1 MDQNAYRYNYSM
13 SFTLFGVSD
22 GHCVNLM
29 NYQKCNSLEI
39 EAFLQDYEQMESI
52 EDLES
57 AKKVISKGY
66 SLPILLFLQLR
77 TESRNEVEKTA
88 ANISLLCLGD
98 LGGLSNPSME
108 KSFGNMK
115 NLILTLDQTFVSGEL
130 RVKESP
136 LTHLLSPF
144 LGGNSHTL
152 VLMEILTNS
161 SFTAVSDAF
170 LFAEALRKVKNRIEQ
185 VFENCLAE
193 EVDELWEK
201 NSQLTHEKLAIERE
215 LEELNCSFSRL
226 QSDQK
231 LIKGER
237 ELLCHENESQK
248 FILDYNLARMELQKL
263 EVKDKI
269 RSLRFEI
276 CKQQH
281 RQL

>member
-57 AKKVISKGY
+57 VKKVISKGY

-201 NSQLTHEKLAIERE
+201 NSQLSHEKLAIERE

-237 ELLCHENESQK
+237 ELLSHENESQK

-281 RQL
+281 R